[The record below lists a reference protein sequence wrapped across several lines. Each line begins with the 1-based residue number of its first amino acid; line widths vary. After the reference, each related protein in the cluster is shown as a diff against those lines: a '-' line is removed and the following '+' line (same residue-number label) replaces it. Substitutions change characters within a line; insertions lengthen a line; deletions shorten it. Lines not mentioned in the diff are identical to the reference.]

1 MALAAVSSRG
11 EELHMTTTHGVDV
24 TQLGEAVDSITA
36 DPETGQFRFRAVT
49 EWTDGLQCVTSI
61 DDFDQGGERIH
72 TREFHVEGDE
82 PEQILGKRT
91 APNAV
96 ELLLAAL
103 GSCLSVGYAANAAA
117 MGIELED
124 LRFELEGDVD
134 LRGFLGISEDV
145 RAGYNTL
152 TCTAYVD
159 ADASAAELAELRDR
173 VESTSPL
180 MDTITNAVPLETDVV
195 SVRTEA

>member
-1 MALAAVSSRG
+1 MSVNN
-11 EELHMTTTHGVDV
+11 GVDV
-24 TQLGEAVDSITA
+24 EQLGQAVETITEE
-36 DPETGQFRFRAVT
+36 PESGQFRFRAKT

-61 DDFDQGGERIH
+61 DDFDQAGERIH

-82 PEQILGKRT
+82 PKQILGKRA

-117 MGIELED
+117 MGIELDD

-145 RAGYNTL
+145 RAGYNTV
-152 TCTAYVD
+152 TCTAYID
-159 ADASAAELAELRDR
+159 ADASDEELAELRER
-173 VESTSPL
+173 VEATSPL
-180 MDTITNAVPLETDVV
+180 MDNITNAVPLETDVV
-195 SVRTEA
+195 SVRRGE

>member
-1 MALAAVSSRG
+1 MS
-11 EELHMTTTHGVDV
+11 TTNGVDV
-24 TQLGEAVDSITA
+24 AQLGQAVEAITG
-36 DPETGQFRFRAVT
+36 DETIGQFRFRAET
-49 EWTDGLQCVTSI
+49 EWTDGLQCVTAI
-61 DDFDQGGERIH
+61 DDFDQAGERIH
-72 TREFHVEGDE
+72 TQEFRIEGDE

-145 RAGYNTL
+145 RAGYNSV

-159 ADASAAELAELRDR
+159 ADASEAELAELRDR
-173 VESTSPL
+173 VETTSPL
-180 MDTITNAVPLETDVV
+180 MDTITNAVPVETDVV
-195 SVRTEA
+195 AVRDGA

>member
-1 MALAAVSSRG
+1 MS
-11 EELHMTTTHGVDV
+11 TTNGVDV
-24 TQLGEAVDSITA
+24 GQLGQAVEAIT
-36 DPETGQFRFRAVT
+36 DESEIGQFQFRAAT
-49 EWTDGLQCVTSI
+49 EWTDGLQCVTTI
-61 DDFDQGGERIH
+61 DDFDQAGERIH
-72 TREFHVEGDE
+72 TREFRIEGDE

-117 MGIELED
+117 MGIELD
-124 LRFELEGDVD
+124 SLRFELDGDVD

-145 RAGYNTL
+145 RPGFNGV
-152 TCTAYVD
+152 TCTTYVD
-159 ADASAAELAELRDR
+159 ADASEEELAELRER

-180 MDTITNAVPLETDVV
+180 LDNITNAVPVETDVV
-195 SVRTEA
+195 VERERIEP

>member
-1 MALAAVSSRG
+1 MSV
-11 EELHMTTTHGVDV
+11 TNGVDV
-24 TQLGEAVDSITA
+24 EQLGQAVETITEE
-36 DPETGQFRFRAVT
+36 PEGGRFTFRAET
-49 EWTDGLQCVTSI
+49 EWTDGLQCVTAI
-61 DDFDQGGERIH
+61 DDFDQAGERIH
-72 TREFHVEGDE
+72 TQEFRIEGDE

-117 MGIELED
+117 MGIDLDE

-145 RAGYNTL
+145 RAGYNTV
-152 TCTAYVD
+152 TCSAYID
-159 ADASAAELAELRDR
+159 ADASDEELAELRRR
-173 VESTSPL
+173 VETTSPL
-180 MDTITNAVPLETDVV
+180 MDTITNAVPLETAVV
-195 SVRTEA
+195 SVRRGE

>member
-1 MALAAVSSRG
+1 MSVSN
-11 EELHMTTTHGVDV
+11 GVNV
-24 TQLGEAVDSITA
+24 EHLGEAVEAITE
-36 DPETGQFRFRAVT
+36 DPNIGQFQFRAHT
-49 EWTDGLQCVTSI
+49 EWTDSLQCVTTI
-61 DDFDQGGERIH
+61 NDFDQAGESI
-72 TREFHVEGDE
+72 TTQEFSIEGDE

-117 MGIELED
+117 MGIELDE
-124 LRFELEGDVD
+124 LRFDLKGDVD

-145 RAGYNTL
+145 RAGYDSV
-152 TCTAYVD
+152 TCRVHID
-159 ADASAAELAELRDR
+159 ADATDEELAELRER

-180 MDTITNAVPLETDVV
+180 MDNVANEVTLQTELVV
-195 SVRTEA
+195 D

>member
-1 MALAAVSSRG
+1 M
-11 EELHMTTTHGVDV
+11 E
-24 TQLGEAVDSITA
+24 QLGRAVESITEEPA
-36 DPETGQFRFRAVT
+36 AGRFRFRAET

-61 DDFDQGGERIH
+61 DDFDQAGERVRS
-72 TREFHVEGDE
+72 REFSIEGDE

-117 MGIELED
+117 MDVELDE

-134 LRGFLGISEDV
+134 LRGFLGIDEDV
-145 RAGYNTL
+145 RAGYDSV

-159 ADASAAELAELRDR
+159 ADASEEELAELRRR
-173 VESTSPL
+173 VEATSPL
-180 MDTITNAVPLETDVV
+180 MDNVTNAVSLETDVV
-195 SVRTEA
+195 LVHGGE